1 MTIET
6 IDTRNGVATARDPFA
21 TTAVAAVRS
30 GQISGT
36 DQFERMG
43 RWLEL
48 FMATAEVAKVLART
62 NFVPDAF
69 RGQPEDIAAAMMR
82 SLELGID
89 PLDGLSNFHA
99 IKGRVGMSAEFMR
112 RRVLEAGHEIVFDE
126 QTEERCKVRGRR
138 KGSQEW
144 TTVVFTKAQ
153 AAQAGTQN
161 MSKFPTDMLV
171 ARASSRLCKR
181 VFPDVLA
188 GMQIIEDVLDAEV
201 MDEAAAPGATA
212 ASRPLQR
219 KRATATR
226 KAEPAPPRSV
236 APTESVANDLDEFPG
251 MQSLGQGG
259 GNDASQ
265 GVEPPSG
272 PAPETDS
279 RDQGPDS
286 GEPGITRPQLQK
298 LSILRQKEGYAD
310 NEDGRTDWFRWVE
323 SNIAR
328 PIATNK
334 DLTKAEASVLIDVLE
349 TAQAADQ

>member
-6 IDTRNGVATARDPFA
+6 IADNNRLAQRDPFTMTA
-21 TTAVAAVRS
+21 TTPRA
-30 GQISGT
+30 GQLQGGV
-36 DQFERMG
+36 DQFERMQK
-43 RWLEL
+43 WLEL

-138 KGSQEW
+138 KGSAEW

-153 AAQAGTQN
+153 ATQAGTQN
-161 MSKFPTDMLV
+161 MSKFPADMLV

-188 GMQIIEDVLDAEV
+188 GMQIIEDVLDGEV
-201 MDEAAAPGATA
+201 VDEPTPAMT
-212 ASRPLQR
+212 RLLQR
-219 KRATATR
+219 KPRATTSR
-226 KAEPAPPRSV
+226 KPASAPAPA
-236 APTESVANDLDEFPG
+236 APADAAPSDLDEFPDTKPIE
-251 MQSLGQGG
+251 Q
-259 GNDASQ
+259 A
-265 GVEPPSG
+265 
-272 PAPETDS
+272 PAPAKEPLAE
-279 RDQGPDS
+279 QGELLSDEGGYDTPDPS
-286 GEPGITRPQLQK
+286 DEPEITKPQLQK

-310 NEDGRTDWFRWVE
+310 NDEGRADWFRWVE

-328 PIATNK
+328 RVASNK
-334 DLTKAEASVLIDVLE
+334 DLTKAEAHVLIDILE
-349 TAQAADQ
+349 SAQGAE